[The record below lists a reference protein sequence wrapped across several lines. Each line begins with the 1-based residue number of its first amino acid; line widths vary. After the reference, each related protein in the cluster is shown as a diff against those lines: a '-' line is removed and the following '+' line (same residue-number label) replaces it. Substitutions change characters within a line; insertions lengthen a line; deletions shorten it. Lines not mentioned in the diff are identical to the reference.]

1 MADEHD
7 HNHDHDHGHG
17 ADMNQQ
23 MLQIFQ
29 QKIGNLELTVNAL
42 IGALVEKDVVDEDT
56 INEKAQEIIQEI
68 QQQQGAAE
76 GGDLGDLEG
85 DEE

>member
-7 HNHDHDHGHG
+7 HGHG
-17 ADMNQQ
+17 PGINEQQ
-23 MLQIFQ
+23 LLQVFQ

-42 IGALVEKDVVDEDT
+42 IGALVEEDVVSEDA

-68 QQQQGAAE
+68 QQQQKAAQAGE
-76 GGDLGDLEG
+76 LEDAADDAE
-85 DEE
+85 DE

>member
-1 MADEHD
+1 MADEHQ
-7 HNHDHDHGHG
+7 HGQG
-17 ADMNQQ
+17 INEQQ
-23 MLQIFQ
+23 LLQVFQ

-42 IGALVEKDVVDEDT
+42 IGALIEEDIVDEET

-68 QQQQGAAE
+68 QQQQDAAGQPAE
-76 GGDLGDLEG
+76 

>member
-7 HNHDHDHGHG
+7 HGHG
-17 ADMNQQ
+17 GDMNQQ

-42 IGALVEKDVVDEDT
+42 IGALVEEGVVDEDT

-68 QQQQGAAE
+68 QQQQEAAQ
-76 GGDLGDLEG
+76 GGGLDELEE